1 MNNIVYLDNAATSFP
16 KPPAFYTDTMRLFQE
31 FGVNGT
37 RGHHQLADE
46 MLKHENL
53 LRQNLATIFG
63 VTPDKIVL
71 TASAT
76 LAANQIIQG
85 LDYSRIK
92 TVYISPFEHNATY
105 RTIWAMQQRYGFDL
119 KLVPFE
125 RFCWDETKTR
135 FLFANAS
142 PDVVICTHASNVFGN
157 ILPVKEIFSA
167 AKEYEAIT
175 ILDTAQTAGS
185 IQTQA
190 SDLKAD
196 FIIWAGHKGLYG
208 PSGIGGFVINSPYS
222 LHPIIF
228 GGTGVFSEEKTMPK
242 SLPEKFEVGS
252 MNSLNILGL
261 MVSTNWLLKNS
272 VNVVKKKMEMTQT
285 LFKVLNNY
293 SDICSIVS
301 DGQTSNI
308 GVVSVVPQSMSPSEM
323 DSYLAQAGICVRSG
337 LHCAPLAHEH
347 MKTAPEGTVRFSI
360 GYFTSQDDIIS
371 LTDCLEALV

>member
-1 MNNIVYLDNAATSFP
+1 MVYLDNAATSFP
-16 KPPAFYTDTMRLFQE
+16 KPPAFYSDTMRLFQE

-37 RGHHQLADE
+37 RGHHQLANE

-53 LRQNLATIFG
+53 LRGNLATLFG

-85 LDYSRIK
+85 VDYSRIK

-105 RTIWAMQQRYGFDL
+105 RTVWAMQQRYGFDL
-119 KLVPFE
+119 HILPFE
-125 RFCWDETKTR
+125 RFCWDETKTN

-157 ILPVKEIFSA
+157 ILPVKEIFTA
-167 AKEYEAIT
+167 AKGYNAIT
-175 ILDTAQTAGS
+175 ILDTAQTAGT
-185 IQTQA
+185 IPTEA
-190 SDLKAD
+190 PDLKAD

-208 PSGIGGFVINSPYS
+208 SSGIGGFVINSPYC
-222 LHPIIF
+222 LNPVVY
-228 GGTGVFSEEKTMPK
+228 GGTGVFSEEKSMPD

-261 MVSTNWLLKNS
+261 MVSTDWLLKNRTS
-272 VNVVKKKMEMTQT
+272 VIKKKQEMTQA
-285 LFKVLNNY
+285 LFKALNNF
-293 SDICSIVS
+293 SDLCTIVS
-301 DGQTSNI
+301 DGQRNNI
-308 GVVSVVPQSMSPSEM
+308 GVVSVVPQTMSPSEM
-323 DSYLAQAGICVRSG
+323 DSCLALAGFCVRSG

-360 GYFTSQDDIIS
+360 GCFTTPEDIIT
-371 LTDCLEALV
+371 LTDYLETLV